1 MDVFRGFFLSILPVV
16 VCGGCGC
23 GWFGIDGFGF
33 DRFWS
38 IGLWTPYSRPLS
50 FRSVDGLGTYG
61 VCMHACMHVC
71 MYVVV
76 LGITTYIYSM
86 HTFGWLG
93 CLGWRWCFMIPVLHT
108 IHMDSHIQSG
118 ACYCFPAELGS
129 SCGGTKWTNVE
140 WSWDDLDL
148 IPGWLIVWLI
158 DCLFVCHDVSVLLVC
173 MYICSQ
179 CNRHVVIIHLN
190 ERWVL
195 NTGEEEM
202 EANMECNWVY
212 IPT

>member
-1 MDVFRGFFLSILPVV
+1 MYLICHFVILVLRFWRLLWWLDPLVLGFLCFIPVSMSLCSRRGWKFTFIISLSLFMDVFRGFFLSILPVV

-61 VCMHACMHVC
+61 VCMHACIYVC

-86 HTFGWLG
+86 HTFGWFG
-93 CLGWRWCFMIPVLHT
+93 CLGWRWCFMIR
-108 IHMDSHIQSG
+108 
-118 ACYCFPAELGS
+118 
-129 SCGGTKWTNVE
+129 
-140 WSWDDLDL
+140 
-148 IPGWLIVWLI
+148 
-158 DCLFVCHDVSVLLVC
+158 VC
-173 MYICSQ
+173 
-179 CNRHVVIIHLN
+179 IHLGMVHWCTLSMP
-190 ERWVL
+190 R
-195 NTGEEEM
+195 GM
-202 EANMECNWVY
+202 
-212 IPT
+212 